1 MSNKTLRDL
10 RDQTVKSREEVA
22 RELHTTG
29 RMVDAYENGTRRL
42 GIKQV
47 FILAKFYNCTVGEV
61 IRAESNM
68 EQYGGTIHTIE
79 KVFAGGGY
87 HLSGVNGNYTFTDA
101 MLDRVGG

>member
-1 MSNKTLRDL
+1 MGRTAPCAGGEESRVRRSMSNKTLRDL

-29 RMVDAYENGTRRL
+29 RIVDAYENGTRRL

-61 IRAESNM
+61 IRAESNSYRRKN
-68 EQYGGTIHTIE
+68 E
-79 KVFAGGGY
+79 
-87 HLSGVNGNYTFTDA
+87 
-101 MLDRVGG
+101 